1 MSNNITALVSL
12 DCLMDTRMGTL
23 KRLNPEAAEKLQ
35 ASWYH
40 KRTTDT
46 FDRNG
51 SGINQKAF
59 QALYEA
65 RDEDTLKQC
74 MMTQLP
80 RHLMALIASL
90 TTTQGMP
97 LLAEQFTIHINLYPY
112 NLSEPVRI
120 AIRQAIEV
128 YTNNAAVVEM
138 VDYSPADLGLSLLKH
153 TYDICFMYDFNEW
166 LMLHTEEFKT
176 IQIPEVRVVT
186 PRLYLKE
193 APTQLLE
200 KVKGEEYGWEQMA
213 LLFVGLVGVVFM
225 DVNIFSI
232 VSEHEP
238 NLNA

>member
-1 MSNNITALVSL
+1 MSDNITALVSL
-12 DCLMDTRMGTL
+12 DCLMDTRLGTL
-23 KRLNPEAAEKLQ
+23 KRLNPAAAEQLQ
-35 ASWYH
+35 TSWYH
-40 KRTTDT
+40 KRTVDA

-51 SGINQKAF
+51 SGINQKAYL
-59 QALYEA
+59 ALYEA
-65 RDEDTLKQC
+65 RDEETLKLC
-74 MMTQLP
+74 TMTHLP

-112 NLSEPVRI
+112 DLPEPVRI
-120 AIRQAIEV
+120 AIRQAIET

-138 VDYSPADLGLSLLKH
+138 VSYAPEDLTVTLLKH

-166 LMLHTEEFKT
+166 LMQHTEEFKKA
-176 IQIPEVRVVT
+176 QIPEVRIVA
-186 PRLYLKE
+186 PRLYLKD

-200 KVKGEEYGWEQMA
+200 KVAGEEYGWEQMA

-232 VSEHEP
+232 VTDTTP
-238 NLNA
+238 DLNV